1 MNHREGNYE
10 PVSGNLRVGA
20 RGILGLYGTFQLVE
34 NGMYSIGW
42 TLLDVL
48 KLYVAAVPETRDFSL
63 DR

>member
-1 MNHREGNYE
+1 MSHRDGNYE
-10 PVSGNLRVGA
+10 PVSGNLRVCT
-20 RGILGLYGTFQLVE
+20 RGILSLFRTFQLVE

-48 KLYVAAVPETRDFSL
+48 EFYVAAVPETRDFSL

>member
-1 MNHREGNYE
+1 MSLCR
-10 PVSGNLRVGA
+10 
-20 RGILGLYGTFQLVE
+20 TFQLVE
-34 NGMYSIGW
+34 NGIYSIGW

>member
-1 MNHREGNYE
+1 MSHRDGNDE
-10 PVSGNLRVGA
+10 PVSGNLRVCT
-20 RGILGLYGTFQLVE
+20 RGILSLCRTFQLVE

-48 KLYVAAVPETRDFSL
+48 EFYVAAVSETRDFSL